1 LGKKRKRFFPPE
13 KGRQFMSL
21 NNLSEAFSAAQ
32 GASDNEGE
40 RQDEKMLM
48 TGHLF
53 SAFSRA

>member
-1 LGKKRKRFFPPE
+1 LGEGKKGFPLK

-21 NNLSEAFSAAQ
+21 HNLSEAFSAAQ
-32 GASDNEGE
+32 GALDNEGE
-40 RQDEKMLM
+40 EQDEKMLM